1 MDDEVVR
8 AFRAAVS
15 LGTVEAD
22 ARWAATGAAGI
33 DLLRQDL
40 SGVWRDE
47 DPDDVDSRS
56 AIDNLTAA
64 VAAIAAAHPDTF
76 LAAFAEGPLEA
87 NTFVLTGFGQID
99 DPRATE
105 RLAEAALSTDRWVR
119 MHAAIGLGRRPSTLA
134 SDALGRL
141 LADDDYLV
149 RYHALKSL
157 AKIGDDMALPYL
169 RRFEPPPGIER
180 TLADAAIT
188 AIADRAIAADESG

>member
-1 MDDEVVR
+1 
-8 AFRAAVS
+8 
-15 LGTVEAD
+15 
-22 ARWAATGAAGI
+22 
-33 DLLRQDL
+33 
-40 SGVWRDE
+40 
-47 DPDDVDSRS
+47 
-56 AIDNLTAA
+56 
-64 VAAIAAAHPDTF
+64 
-76 LAAFAEGPLEA
+76 
-87 NTFVLTGFGQID
+87 
-99 DPRATE
+99 
-105 RLAEAALSTDRWVR
+105 

-134 SDALGRL
+134 GDALGRL